1 MQNKSEAFKI
11 FFLIQFSKQLL
22 RHSATY
28 DISTLERILKE
39 KTKQVIEK
47 REKEKEKKFC
57 C

>member
-1 MQNKSEAFKI
+1 MALMQNKSEAFKI

-47 REKEKEKKFC
+47 REREK
-57 C
+57 